1 MSYAGPISRG
11 TRIPDAG
18 APRSETTAAVA
29 VRSSPVSRPRPSA
42 LARSTYATRST
53 AVFAAG
59 LAIGAIVGAAS
70 ALLFAPQPG
79 VDARRALV
87 RRGRR
92 IGLRGRDAWEDLGD
106 ELRRFARRRRRAW
119 QRRREHS
126 DSD

>member
-11 TRIPDAG
+11 TRVPDAG
-18 APRSETTAAVA
+18 ASHSETNATAAA
-29 VRSSPVSRPRPSA
+29 RSRPSSRPLTSA
-42 LARSTYATRST
+42 LARSPSGSRST
-53 AVFAAG
+53 AIFAAG
-59 LAIGAIVGAAS
+59 MAVGAMVGLAG

-79 VDARRALV
+79 VDTRRALV

-92 IGLRGRDAWEDLGD
+92 LGLRGRDAWEDLGD

-119 QRRREHS
+119 QRRREHA